1 MKKILTAWGLFLLTV
16 PAFSQIMGD
25 FSLKD
30 VVSGNTYSPSQ
41 DQSAA
46 GIVLVFTTNT
56 CPYSKLYE
64 TRIAELANR
73 FQSQN
78 FKFVL
83 INPHADSGEGEST
96 SEMATTSTSSYG
108 ALPYL
113 HDQSQSLTGSLGIA
127 KVPQVVV
134 VTPNQAGFSIVYQG
148 GIDNNPQL
156 PQSATQSYLEDALTS
171 LVNNQVPVPASTRAV
186 GCNVKAN

>member
-1 MKKILTAWGLFLLTV
+1 MKKLVTSWVVFLLTL
-16 PAFSQIMGD
+16 PAFSQVIND

-30 VVSGNTYSPSQ
+30 VVSGNSFSLSPHQASN
-41 DQSAA
+41 
-46 GIVLVFTTNT
+46 GIVLIFTTNT

-64 TRIAELANR
+64 SRIAELASR
-73 FQSQN
+73 FESQN

-83 INPHADSGEGEST
+83 VNPHADAAEGESAT
-96 SEMATTSTSSYG
+96 EMAATSKNSLG

-113 HDQSQSLTGSLGIA
+113 HDQSQSLSRTLSIS

-134 VTPNQAGFSIVYQG
+134 ITPNPSGFSIAYQG

-156 PQSATQSYLEDALTS
+156 PQSATQSYLENALNS
-171 LVNNQVPVPASTRAV
+171 IVNNQAPVPASTRAV
-186 GCNVKAN
+186 GCNVKSN